1 MDKKI
6 YRAKV
11 RIGHTEDGKPID
23 KYVTAHTKEELEKK
37 KAEVRQHYIYG
48 TPIPKSLPFY
58 EYAERWY
65 RTRKEPF
72 ISLASKASYKSCFL
86 KHIIPAFGLMHLKAI
101 SATQLQEFV
110 NGFAGSGKSQISII
124 VGTLKA
130 IFSTAYA
137 EGYIDRDPTVA
148 LIRPKASKKEER
160 RALTPEETH
169 NILEVAETH
178 PDGLILAVLY
188 YLGLRRG
195 EALGLKWSDFDFTED
210 QVHIQRDI
218 DFAGFTAQEGD
229 LKTEAADRF
238 VPIPEELKEMLVPLR
253 PKDGGEDQYVFHTAD
268 GRPLSQ
274 ATFKRKWC
282 ELMLASGCADWRII
296 PEGTN
301 RPNDILKQVK
311 PRLTPTS
318 SGIIMSPCSTK
329 VVWIP

>member
-1 MDKKI
+1 MPVS
-6 YRAKV
+6 RLLV
-11 RIGHTEDGKPID
+11 
-23 KYVTAHTKEELEKK
+23 
-37 KAEVRQHYIYG
+37 
-48 TPIPKSLPFY
+48 
-58 EYAERWY
+58 
-65 RTRKEPF
+65 
-72 ISLASKASYKSCFL
+72 
-86 KHIIPAFGLMHLKAI
+86 PAFGLMHLKAI

-110 NGFAGSGKSQISII
+110 NSFSGSSKSQISII

-130 IFSTAYA
+130 IFPTAYA

-195 EALGLKWSDFDFTED
+195 EALGLKWSDFDFAED

-218 DFAGFTAQEGD
+218 DFAGYTAQEGD

-282 ELMLASGCADWRII
+282 ELMLASGCADWRDI

-311 PRLTPTS
+311 PRLTPHFFRHNYVTMLYK
-318 SGIIMSPCSTK
+318 SGVDPLIAMKIVGHRDYQTTANVYTHVRDEMLKKSTVDLDGVFK
-329 VVWIP
+329 KRGE